1 MMNNVNVHQTDIEI
15 AFGKFAKSGF
25 KAEVFG
31 LEILPSAKM
40 AFGGMEER
48 RIPIMDY
55 LLNMK

>member
-1 MMNNVNVHQTDIEI
+1 MSTRRTLKIGFD
-15 AFGKFAKSGF
+15 KFARTYF

-31 LEILPSAKM
+31 LEILPSAKL